1 MNKDKVK
8 GQAKRVAGKG
18 DFIMPYQSRN
28 YYLPALGA
36 LSLAMAVALPVV
48 VSAETTDAR
57 SQVWEIARGGQ
68 LYDNWAKVAGKEL
81 PKETHPAY
89 PASGKKS
96 GGDTW
101 RCKECHGWDYK
112 GVEGAYGKGSHKTG
126 IKGLRAMVGTDLNVI
141 VKVIKDGTHRYS
153 NEMITP
159 SDMQKLALL
168 VSLGQI
174 DNDLHIDRATLK
186 SRGEAGRGA
195 SYFQTI
201 CAVCHGFE
209 GKNMNFGTPA
219 APEFVGTIARENP
232 WEFMHKA
239 RFGQAGVPMISLSML
254 PDSTIADILAYAQT
268 LPEK

>member
-1 MNKDKVK
+1 MKKVK
-8 GQAKRVAGKG
+8 GQTKIIAEKG
-18 DFIMPYQSRN
+18 ACIKPYQSKN
-28 YYLPALGA
+28 YDLAALGA
-36 LSLAMAVALPVV
+36 LSLAMAVALPVA

-57 SQVWEIARGGQ
+57 TQVWEIARGGQ

-96 GGDTW
+96 AGDTW

-126 IKGLRAMVGTDLNVI
+126 IKGLRAMVGTDPNAI
-141 VKVIKDGTHRYS
+141 IKVIKDGTHRYS

-159 SDMQKLALL
+159 GDMQKLALL

-174 DNDLHIDRATLK
+174 DDDLHIDRATLK

-195 SYFQTI
+195 AYFQTI
-201 CAVCHGFE
+201 CAVCHGFD
-209 GKNMNFGTPA
+209 GKNMNFGTLA

>member
-1 MNKDKVK
+1 MNPRSQKY
-8 GQAKRVAGKG
+8 GASTASTLTLAAIVA
-18 DFIMPYQSRN
+18 FPI
-28 YYLPALGA
+28 
-36 LSLAMAVALPVV
+36 
-48 VSAETTDAR
+48 SATADQLEAP

-68 LYDNWAKVAGKEL
+68 LYDNWAKVAGKDL

-126 IKGLRAMVGTDLNVI
+126 IKGLRAMVGADPQTI
-141 VKVIKDGTHRYS
+141 VKVISDGTHRYT

-159 SDMQKLALL
+159 GDMKKLALL

-195 SYFQTI
+195 AYFQTI

-219 APEFVGTIARENP
+219 APEYVGTIARENP

-239 RFGQAGVPMISLSML
+239 RFGQAGIPMISLSML